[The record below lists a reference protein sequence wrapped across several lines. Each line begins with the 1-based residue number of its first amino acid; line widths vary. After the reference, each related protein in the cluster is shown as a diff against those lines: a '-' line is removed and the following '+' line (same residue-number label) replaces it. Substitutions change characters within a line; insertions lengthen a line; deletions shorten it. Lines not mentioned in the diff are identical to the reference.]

1 MRDKNKSRDVLFRWG
16 PKSDPI
22 FDVLGGGEWFGV
34 FILQNVAIRGL
45 GHSRELRYRR
55 STSLDVRH
63 AARWQ
68 STLSQMIRLMLTPG
82 VELKQ

>member
-1 MRDKNKSRDVLFRWG
+1 MRDQKQIWDVLFRWG

-34 FILQNVAIRGL
+34 FILQNAATRGL

-55 STSLDVRH
+55 STSLDVRR

-82 VELKQ
+82 VESKQ